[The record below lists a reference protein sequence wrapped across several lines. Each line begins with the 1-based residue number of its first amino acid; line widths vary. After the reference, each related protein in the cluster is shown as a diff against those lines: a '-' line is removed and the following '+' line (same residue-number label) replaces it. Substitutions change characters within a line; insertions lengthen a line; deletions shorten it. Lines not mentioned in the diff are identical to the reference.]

1 MHQKR
6 VRGDSGASF
15 LGTSSLIDSSRLE
28 LFQNSILNLEIIS
41 RNRVHAKCIFTMYS
55 NFF

>member
-41 RNRVHAKCIFTMYS
+41 RNRVHAKCIFTMY
-55 NFF
+55 